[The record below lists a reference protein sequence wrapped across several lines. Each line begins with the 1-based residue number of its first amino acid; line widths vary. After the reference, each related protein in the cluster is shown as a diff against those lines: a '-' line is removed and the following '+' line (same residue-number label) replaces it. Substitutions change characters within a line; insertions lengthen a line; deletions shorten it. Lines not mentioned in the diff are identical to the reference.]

1 MQILVF
7 RVLTS
12 LLITIVISLVIR
24 RKIFKRDVDFL
35 ESLDKKNRN
44 QLLLRI
50 LYSSLFVTANWFA
63 FIYVIN
69 HVSVQAGAFAYMV
82 CPIITAVFAFIF
94 LKEKLSTIKWIS
106 IALCFLS
113 IAFLSLGF
121 ITEVIYSVIIAVLYA
136 AYLMLQK
143 RIEGLDK
150 MNVLMV
156 QLLISSVLILPFIS
170 TGNIEFTTDV
180 HFWTQILI
188 ISVCFTIIPLFLSL
202 YALIG
207 MPSSTMGILIYINPI
222 VAFLVAFFYFEESS
236 TLQKMIAYFIL
247 LISVILFNY
256 SFIRGMFSIQI
267 KEK

>member
-7 RVLTS
+7 RVLCS
-12 LLITIVISLVIR
+12 LLITILISLVIR
-24 RKIFKRDVDFL
+24 RKVFKKDVDFL
-35 ESLDKKNRN
+35 ESLEKKQRN
-44 QLLLRI
+44 QLLLRV
-50 LYSSLFVTANWFA
+50 LYSSLLVTANWFA

-69 HVSVQAGAFAYMV
+69 HVSVQSGAFAYMV
-82 CPIITAVFAFIF
+82 CPIITAVFAYIF

-121 ITEVIYSVIIAVLYA
+121 ITEVIYSVIIATLYA

-150 MNVLMV
+150 LNVLML
-156 QLLISSVLILPFIS
+156 QLLISSILIIPFAS
-170 TGNIEFTTDV
+170 IEHVAFTTDV
-180 HFWTQILI
+180 NFWIQIVI
-188 ISVCFTIIPLFLSL
+188 ISVIFTIVPLFLSL

-222 VAFLVAFFYFEESS
+222 VAFMVAFFYFDESS
-236 TLQKMIAYFIL
+236 TVQKMIAYFIL

-256 SFIRGMFSIQI
+256 SFIKGMFSIQI